1 MSLIRTATVS
11 DAQAIAELLNELGYP
26 ASPTLVLQ
34 KIERLSAS
42 DHDAV
47 YVAEISGG
55 VAGVIGLHTTELLH
69 CSGRLGRIT
78 ALVVSSGK
86 RGSGIGKALLEAA
99 DGYFLKQDC
108 IRAEVTSGDH
118 RITAHA
124 FYQSNGY
131 SPDERRFVK
140 PTIKHDQ

>member
-1 MSLIRTATVS
+1 MPLIRPATVS
-11 DAQAIAELLNELGYP
+11 DAEAIAGLLDELGYP
-26 ASPTLVLQ
+26 ASPASVLQ
-34 KIERLSAS
+34 KIQLLSAG

-78 ALVVSSGK
+78 ALVVSAK
-86 RGSGIGKALLEAA
+86 QRGSGIGKALVETA
-99 DGYFLKQDC
+99 DRYFQQQDC
-108 IRAEVTSGDH
+108 LRAEVTSGDQ
-118 RITAHA
+118 RRRAHA

-131 SPDERRFVK
+131 APNERRFVK
-140 PTIKHDQ
+140 RYDLP